1 MKTILA
7 PLALVVLLAALFSPR
22 PVRADMAPPETPPGA
37 NPVPGAETT
46 QVRMVAET
54 VTLTIAQDPTDPKGA
69 IARTVATFTMRNLGR
84 ASESMS
90 ARFPLTFFNGN
101 SDGYGNYPEIAQ
113 IAVRV
118 NGKSVPTRRELQPF
132 FPSQSSYHEAQ
143 EIPWAVFEVSFPPAQ
158 DVIVEIAYTVHG
170 YGYYPYEVFRYVL
183 ETGAGWNGTI
193 GSADIIMRFPYEV
206 TRQNVWAENAASAGY
221 GNPTS
226 GGELSGNEIRWRF
239 ENLEPTSEDN
249 IEIVIVAPALWE
261 RVLKEAQRV
270 AKNPKDGEAWGRL
283 GKAYKEA
290 IVLNKGLRDD
300 AAGLEMLQLS
310 RQAYEKCLALLP
322 NDSLW
327 HYGYADLLWAHY
339 YWNLRWSGADAEG
352 ILPLTLSHLKTAL
365 AIDPNNRLARDLLM
379 NIAYSVDGLVQV
391 NGDDFIY
398 LALTATPLPPTPWPT
413 ATAFLTPTEAAAST
427 AIPDVSPAP
436 APTKPPAAHPI
447 CGGSALVLPVLAG
460 ALWLT
465 RRKWFW

>member
-1 MKTILA
+1 
-7 PLALVVLLAALFSPR
+7 
-22 PVRADMAPPETPPGA
+22 
-37 NPVPGAETT
+37 
-46 QVRMVAET
+46 
-54 VTLTIAQDPTDPKGA
+54 
-69 IARTVATFTMRNLGR
+69 MRNLGR
-84 ASESMS
+84 ASESMP

-101 SDGYGNYPEIAQ
+101 SDGYGNYPEIAA

-132 FPSQSSYHEAQ
+132 FPSQPSYHEAQ
-143 EIPWAVFEVSFPPAQ
+143 EIPWAVFEVTFPPAQ
-158 DVIVEIAYTVHG
+158 DVVVEVAYTVHG

-206 TRQNVWAENAASAGY
+206 TRQNVWMENAAGVGY
-221 GNPTS
+221 GNPAP
-226 GGELSGNEIRWRF
+226 GGELSGNEIRWHF
-239 ENLEPTSEDN
+239 ENLEPTSGDN
-249 IEIVIVAPALWE
+249 IEIVTVAPALWE

-270 AKNPKDGEAWGRL
+270 AKNPRDGEAWGRL

-300 AAGLEMLQLS
+300 AAGLEMFHLS
-310 RQAYEKCLALLP
+310 REAYEKCLALLP

-327 HYGYADLLWAHY
+327 HYGYADLLWVHY
-339 YWNLRWSGADAEG
+339 YWNLHWSGADPEG

-379 NIAYSVDGLVQV
+379 NIGYSVDGSVQV

-398 LALTATPLPPTPWPT
+398 LALTATPLPPTPWPAAT
-413 ATAFLTPTEAAAST
+413 ATAFPTPTESAAST
-427 AIPDVSPAP
+427 AIPSVSPAP
-436 APTKPPAAHPI
+436 VPTKPPGPAATATAFPTPTESAASTAIPSVSPAPVPTKPPAAHPI
-447 CGGSALVLPVLAG
+447 CGGSALVLPALAG

-465 RRKWFW
+465 RRKWFLTGNHLPWLPHDR